1 MGFIIGTK
9 RLPNREEH
17 KLNLLKKLVRQ
28 AYFVLGKTKILGI
41 FTHQEFLLFRF
52 NLGNFVPNRLL
63 SSVYFHFGSADVI
76 IATDRI

>member
-52 NLGNFVPNRLL
+52 SFGDFAPK
-63 SSVYFHFGSADVI
+63 SSQDSDYFQFQ
-76 IATDRI
+76 